1 MKRHSKIMSKTVG
14 LVAVAASVGL
24 AAPALAGVGAGKLSG
39 DIVAIPAA
47 PGAKP
52 LGKFQF
58 KPADSKA
65 GKPWTGGSVASLKFN
80 PDVGDPLKPGLAT
93 GDYVIVSEAAS
104 TPGGTVS
111 ARTYTTFHYDA
122 STKKCTVHAKPS
134 VLTGSGNCGGAG
146 QTPCADDA
154 TDKCTYSTFQRVGP
168 EFIGS
173 MTDTLAVSFR
183 LRIATL
189 PNTTNCPT
197 GTLVY
202 GTSQLYPPPATPH
215 TCDSGTVIGS
225 LGVTAG
231 NTCVSGETA
240 GAYACP

>member
-47 PGAKP
+47 SGAKP

-58 KPADSKA
+58 KPADTKA
-65 GKPWTGGSVASLKFN
+65 GKPWTGGTIASMKFN
-80 PDVGDPLKPGLAT
+80 PDVGDPMKPGLAT
-93 GDYVIVSEAAS
+93 GDYVVISEAAG
-104 TPGGTVS
+104 TPAGAVS
-111 ARTYTTFHYDA
+111 AITYAAFHYDA
-122 STKKCTVHAKPS
+122 GTKKCTVHAKPS
-134 VLTGSGNCGGAG
+134 AITGSGNCGGPG
-146 QTPCADDA
+146 QTPCADEA
-154 TDKCTYSTFQRVGP
+154 TDKCTYTTFQRVGS

-173 MTDTLAVSFR
+173 STATMAVSFR
-183 LRIATL
+183 IRIATL
-189 PNTTNCPT
+189 PDASNCPT

-202 GTSQLYPPPATPH
+202 GGTQLYPPGPPH
-215 TCDSGTVIGS
+215 TCASGVVVGS

-231 NTCVSGETA
+231 RPCTPGETA
-240 GAYACP
+240 GAFTCP